1 MASPAGSVEDGG
13 RSPAA
18 ILDDLLEVR
27 DHAVK
32 LQSMLQWTPSSSA
45 AAVTREMMNRLSS
58 ALSALSPGGGRRGS
72 GGRKKKSGG
81 VDADAAGAAGPLR
94 RRRSCRRSKSPFV
107 KSVTAE
113 VTEDGN
119 QWRKYG
125 QKRIH
130 DCPNP
135 RSYYRCTHRTDQG
148 CMATKQ
154 VQISDSNP
162 SEYVM
167 SYFGEHTCRDP
178 STIPY
183 FIEDEAPVE
192 DYKNT
197 NLINFG
203 SGANNASTSHRRR
216 LMAEA
221 AAAVDPM
228 LSCSSF
234 AAYCSSSPLSRECAS
249 VVASPSMTPPST
261 VGSAPHAEFWPAGVA
276 GDDMAGG
283 TSSFPSSPSSLGF
296 MSGSLGSF
304 ADLAG
309 DDDLFGFDP

>member
-1 MASPAGSVEDGG
+1 MASPGSVEDGG

-72 GGRKKKSGG
+72 GGRKKKSGA
-81 VDADAAGAAGPLR
+81 VDAAGAGPLR
-94 RRRSCRRSKSPFV
+94 RSRSCRRRSKSPFV
-107 KSVTAE
+107 KTVTAE
-113 VTEDGN
+113 VMEDGN

-130 DCPNP
+130 DSPNP
-135 RSYYRCTHRTDQG
+135 RHYYRCTHRTDQG

-154 VQISDSNP
+154 VQISESNP

-183 FIEDEAPVE
+183 VIEAEAPME
-192 DYKNT
+192 DYTNT

-203 SGANNASTSHRRR
+203 SGANNASTSRRRR

-221 AAAVDPM
+221 AAVDSM

-234 AAYCSSSPLSRECAS
+234 ANCSSPVLSRECAS
-249 VVASPSMTPPST
+249 EEAELSSSLPLAA
-261 VGSAPHAEFWPAGVA
+261 VGSAPAEFWPAGVA

-304 ADLAG
+304 GDLAG